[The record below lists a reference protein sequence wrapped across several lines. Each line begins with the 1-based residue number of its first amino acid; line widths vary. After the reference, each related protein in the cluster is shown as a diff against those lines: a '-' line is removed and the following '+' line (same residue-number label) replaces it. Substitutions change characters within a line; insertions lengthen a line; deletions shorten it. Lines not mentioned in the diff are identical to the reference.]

1 MLTRLVE
8 LRNLTKK
15 YKAKQSAKPAAE
27 TKPVQEE
34 PAKPASAEEVAPEVN
49 DTPAVEKA
57 KEETP
62 KAEDVKAEAP
72 AEEAKEEA
80 PAAEEVKEET
90 PKAEEVKAEAPS
102 EEESKEEAPA
112 EEEDKEETPKA
123 EEVKAEEPPAEERQK
138 KRQRKKEETPKDE
151 NKEEEGDKEKEKL
164 VSNYTKHKSLQ
175 ILEDFFFIL
184 VSTQQNMKFADIP
197 GLEEEKKRLI
207 DFFKRDKIHH
217 ALLFF
222 GLEGSANLPLA
233 LSFATYINCENK
245 KENDSCGEC
254 PSCLKMNKINSS
266 RRPSYISSG
275 PIT

>member
-1 MLTRLVE
+1 MKKDIHPDYKEVVFQDVQSDFKFLTRSTMSSDETIKWEDGKEYPLIKVE
-8 LRNLTKK
+8 VSSASHPFYTGKKIFVDTAGRVEKFNQK

-49 DTPAVEKA
+49 DTPAVEEA

-112 EEEDKEETPKA
+112 EEEVKEETPKA
-123 EEVKAEEPPAEERQK
+123 
-138 KRQRKKEETPKDE
+138 E
-151 NKEEEGDKEKEKL
+151 NKEEEGDKEKE
-164 VSNYTKHKSLQ
+164 N
-175 ILEDFFFIL
+175 
-184 VSTQQNMKFADIP
+184 
-197 GLEEEKKRLI
+197 
-207 DFFKRDKIHH
+207 
-217 ALLFF
+217 
-222 GLEGSANLPLA
+222 
-233 LSFATYINCENK
+233 
-245 KENDSCGEC
+245 
-254 PSCLKMNKINSS
+254 
-266 RRPSYISSG
+266 
-275 PIT
+275 

>member
-1 MLTRLVE
+1 MKKDIHPDYKEVVFQDVQSDFKFLTRSTMSSDETIKWEDGKEYPLIKVE
-8 LRNLTKK
+8 VSSASHPFYTGKKIFVDTAGRVEKFNQK

-49 DTPAVEKA
+49 DTPAVEEA

-112 EEEDKEETPKA
+112 EEEAKEETPKA
-123 EEVKAEEPPAEERQK
+123 EEVKTEESSDEEAKEEAPAEEEV
-138 KRQRKKEETPKDE
+138 KEETPKAE
-151 NKEEEGDKEKEKL
+151 NKEEEGDKEKE
-164 VSNYTKHKSLQ
+164 N
-175 ILEDFFFIL
+175 
-184 VSTQQNMKFADIP
+184 
-197 GLEEEKKRLI
+197 
-207 DFFKRDKIHH
+207 
-217 ALLFF
+217 
-222 GLEGSANLPLA
+222 
-233 LSFATYINCENK
+233 
-245 KENDSCGEC
+245 
-254 PSCLKMNKINSS
+254 
-266 RRPSYISSG
+266 
-275 PIT
+275 

>member
-1 MLTRLVE
+1 MKKDIHPDYKEVVFQDVQSDFKFLTRSTMSSDETIKWEDGKEYPLIKVE
-8 LRNLTKK
+8 VSSASHPFYTGKKIFVDTAGRVEKFNQK

-49 DTPAVEKA
+49 DTPAEEKA

-112 EEEDKEETPKA
+112 EEEAKEETPKA
-123 EEVKAEEPPAEERQK
+123 EEVKEEEPPAVEEV
-138 KRQRKKEETPKDE
+138 KEKTPKAE
-151 NKEEEGDKEKEKL
+151 NKEEEGDKEKE
-164 VSNYTKHKSLQ
+164 N
-175 ILEDFFFIL
+175 
-184 VSTQQNMKFADIP
+184 
-197 GLEEEKKRLI
+197 
-207 DFFKRDKIHH
+207 
-217 ALLFF
+217 
-222 GLEGSANLPLA
+222 
-233 LSFATYINCENK
+233 
-245 KENDSCGEC
+245 
-254 PSCLKMNKINSS
+254 
-266 RRPSYISSG
+266 
-275 PIT
+275 